1 MRSGT
6 GGGLGP
12 GVTHSLG
19 PSPWH
24 CRITVEVP
32 LISKC
37 YVPYLGRFG
46 SFRVRFGLFSKF
58 QSSTMDPFIQPIQL
72 ALHPPSHAGVPLY
85 CF

>member
-1 MRSGT
+1 MSAQSPHAPSKPSIDVDCLHLPCYRHRQKEQESMRSGT

-32 LISKC
+32 LISN
-37 YVPYLGRFG
+37 VMFL
-46 SFRVRFGLFSKF
+46 
-58 QSSTMDPFIQPIQL
+58 T
-72 ALHPPSHAGVPLY
+72 
-85 CF
+85 